1 MMKYFNLYLMCW
13 LLFSGI
19 ATAQSTDAQI
29 ASVLATAH
37 QQKSLCVTFTKRMKS
52 NFPII
57 GKPIFCIEK
66 PLC

>member
-1 MMKYFNLYLMCW
+1 MKKYFNLYLMCW

-37 QQKSLCVTFTKRMKS
+37 QQKSEQPLRDFY
-52 NFPII
+52 
-57 GKPIFCIEK
+57 EK
-66 PLC
+66 NEK